1 MDMDKIKG
9 QVWKVGHDVDTDLI
23 IAARYLN
30 TSDPAILAPHCLED
44 LIPNVMEKIKPGD
57 ILVAGKNFGCGS
69 SREHAPV
76 AIKHAGFSCV
86 IAENYARIFY
96 RNAINIGLP
105 IIVAP
110 DAAREIQA
118 GSTLEVDVVRG
129 IIKDQT
135 SGKEYQGEPFPTFM
149 LDILKSGGVIPYLR
163 DKLNKHA

>member
-1 MDMDKIKG
+1 MDNIKG

-44 LIPNVMEKIKPGD
+44 LIPNVMDKIQPGD
-57 ILVAGKNFGCGS
+57 VLVAGKNFGCGS

-86 IAENYARIFY
+86 IAESFARIFY

-105 IIVAP
+105 IIVAA
-110 DAAREIQA
+110 DAAREIKED
-118 GSTLEVDVVRG
+118 SVLEINAVQG
-129 IIKDQT
+129 IIKDMA
-135 SGKEYQGEPFPTFM
+135 SGKVYQGEPFPPFM
-149 LDILKSGGVIPYLR
+149 LDILNAGGVIPYLR
-163 DKLNKHA
+163 EKVNKNA

>member
-1 MDMDKIKG
+1 MDNIKG

-44 LIPNVMEKIKPGD
+44 LIPNVMEKIQSGD
-57 ILVAGKNFGCGS
+57 VLVAGKNFGCGS

-76 AIKHAGFSCV
+76 ALKHAGFSCV
-86 IAENYARIFY
+86 IAESFARIFY

-105 IIVAP
+105 IIVAA
-110 DAAREIQA
+110 DAAREINE
-118 GSTLEVDVVRG
+118 GSVLKIDVVKG

-135 SGKEYQGEPFPTFM
+135 SGREYQGEPFPSFM
-149 LDILKSGGVIPYLR
+149 LEILSAGGVIPYLR
-163 DKLNKHA
+163 EKVNKNA

>member
-1 MDMDKIKG
+1 MDMITG
-9 QVWKVGHDVDTDLI
+9 QAWKVGHDVDTDLI

-44 LIPNVMEKIKPGD
+44 LIPNVMDRITPGD

-86 IAENYARIFY
+86 IAESFARIFY

-110 DAAREIQA
+110 EAAREINEA
-118 GSTLEVDVVRG
+118 SRVEVDVAEGR
-129 IIKDQT
+129 IKDLST
-135 SGKEYQGEPFPTFM
+135 GKEFRGEPFPSFM
-149 LDILKSGGVIPYLR
+149 LEILGAGGVIPYLR
-163 DKLNKHA
+163 QKVKKNG